1 MFSECNI
8 LKEIKGIVKLVT
20 NNVID
25 MRGMFQN
32 CNEIESLNGYRKW
45 EMIC

>member
-8 LKEIKGIVKLVT
+8 LKEIKGIEKLVT

-32 CNEIESLNGYRKW
+32 CNEIESLNEY
-45 EMIC
+45 